1 MENNIKVEINSK
13 TLEFKIGTSL
23 LEILEVIGMKDD
35 FTIVAA
41 KVNNDLKE
49 LGYVLTEDSKVEL
62 ISLDKDDGTRIY
74 RRSLHFI
81 LIKAFRDLMPEKKLI
96 ISYSISKGMY
106 IQLEDDEG
114 VSIEE
119 LDAIEKKMKEIIAAC
134 LPFERVIMGI
144 DEAKRLCYLSG
155 REDRALAFEHR
166 NKQNVTMYRCGD
178 LYDYFYGYMVPH
190 TGYVKSFKLINK
202 APGFILLFPEKR
214 MGFTLPIYTE
224 QPKLFNV
231 FKEYKKWLKILEI
244 ENVGALNNIV
254 KDGKIS
260 ELIRVAEAL
269 QEKKFANIVDQI
281 TLSKDKKKIILIA
294 GPSSSG
300 KTTSANRLGVQLK
313 VSGLKPVTISL
324 DNYFIN
330 RDTTPKDESG
340 EFDFEALEAL
350 DVELFND
357 NLGELIKGREVELPI
372 YNFKLGKRESK
383 GTKRKLGESDV
394 LVIEGIHGLNDKLT
408 ASIPEESKFK
418 IFVSALTSL
427 NLDDHNR
434 IPTTDTRVIRR
445 IVRDHQ
451 FRGANALSTIK
462 RWSSVRKGE
471 EKNIFPFQENADVFF
486 NSSLVYE
493 LGVLKTLA
501 EPLLQEIDQ
510 SNEEYSEAK
519 RLLEFLSYFLPIDY
533 KEIPF
538 NSIIREFVGGSCFY
552 T

>member
-1 MENNIKVEINSK
+1 MEKFINVEINSK
-13 TLEFKIGTSL
+13 MFEFKAGITL
-23 LEILEVIGMKDD
+23 LEILD
-35 FTIVAA
+35 FLGNKEDYSIVAA
-41 KVNNDLKE
+41 YVNNDLKE
-49 LGYVLTEDSKVEL
+49 LKFNINEDCKVAFVN
-62 ISLDKDDGTRIY
+62 LDKDDGTRIY

-81 LIKAFRDLMPEKKLI
+81 LIKAFRDIMPDEKVI
-96 ISYSISKGMY
+96 ISHTISKGMY
-106 IQLEDDEG
+106 IQLKDDNDIT
-114 VSIEE
+114 IEQINE
-119 LDAIEKKMKEIIAAC
+119 VEKRMKEIVKARI
-134 LPFERVIMGI
+134 PFERIIMNV
-144 DEAKRLCYLSG
+144 DEAKRLCTLSG

-166 NKQNVTMYRCGD
+166 DKKNVTMYRCGD

-190 TGYVKSFKLINK
+190 TGYITSFKLVHK
-202 APGFILLFPEKR
+202 APGFILLFPEKGK
-214 MGFTLPIYTE
+214 GFKLPDYKE

-231 FKEYKKWLKILEI
+231 FMEYKKWLKILET

-254 KDGKIS
+254 KEGNVS

-269 QEKKFANIVDQI
+269 QEKKFANIADQI
-281 TLSKDKKKIILIA
+281 TGSKDKKKIVLIA

-300 KTTSANRLGVQLK
+300 KTTSANRLGVQLR

-324 DNYFIN
+324 DNYFID
-330 RDTTPKDESG
+330 RDKTPRDENG
-340 EFDFEALEAL
+340 DLDFEALEAL
-350 DVELFND
+350 DIVKFNED
-357 NLGELIKGREVELPI
+357 LSELIKGKEVELPT
-372 YNFKLGKRESK
+372 YNFKLGRRDPVGIKR
-383 GTKRKLGESDV
+383 RLGESDI
-394 LVIEGIHGLNDKLT
+394 LVIEGIHGLNEKLT
-408 ASIPEESKFK
+408 SSIPEEKKFK

-434 IPTTDTRVIRR
+434 IPTTDTRKIRR

-462 RWSSVRKGE
+462 MWPSVRKGE

-493 LGVLKTLA
+493 LGVLKVLA

>member
-1 MENNIKVEINSK
+1 
-13 TLEFKIGTSL
+13 
-23 LEILEVIGMKDD
+23 
-35 FTIVAA
+35 
-41 KVNNDLKE
+41 
-49 LGYVLTEDSKVEL
+49 
-62 ISLDKDDGTRIY
+62 
-74 RRSLHFI
+74 
-81 LIKAFRDLMPEKKLI
+81 
-96 ISYSISKGMY
+96 
-106 IQLEDDEG
+106 
-114 VSIEE
+114 
-119 LDAIEKKMKEIIAAC
+119 
-134 LPFERVIMGI
+134 
-144 DEAKRLCYLSG
+144 
-155 REDRALAFEHR
+155 
-166 NKQNVTMYRCGD
+166 
-178 LYDYFYGYMVPH
+178 MVPH